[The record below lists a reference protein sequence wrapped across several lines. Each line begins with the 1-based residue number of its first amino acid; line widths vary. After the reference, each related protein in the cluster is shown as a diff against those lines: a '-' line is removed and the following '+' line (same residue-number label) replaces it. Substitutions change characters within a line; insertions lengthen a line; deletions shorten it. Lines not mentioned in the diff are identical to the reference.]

1 MLKNLVFLLSLIPF
15 TVSARMENS
24 PIELWELPFQNKAV
38 NVTILVVDNDI
49 NLACNTVNQKVGR
62 GYFRQFVAGCAYWS
76 LNKEPRVCVILVSKF
91 TNNDIVGHEFRH
103 CLVGTFHED

>member
-1 MLKNLVFLLSLIPF
+1 MLKNLAFLLLFIPL

-24 PIELWELPFQNKAV
+24 PIELWELPFQAKTV
-38 NVTILVVDNDI
+38 NVTVLVVEDDI
-49 NLACNTVNQKVGR
+49 NQACNEANKKAGR

-76 LNKEPRVCVILVSKF
+76 LNKEPRVCLILVSKF
-91 TNNDIVGHEFRH
+91 TNNDIIGHELRH